1 MTNDIEKVGP
11 SIEQEFQKA
20 LEEGLDN
27 GYEELMELFDKTE
40 IEESEDCKACEG

>member
-1 MTNDIEKVGP
+1 MTGRKGVKTVPQIYLQGEYVG
-11 SIEQEFQKA
+11 
-20 LEEGLDN
+20 